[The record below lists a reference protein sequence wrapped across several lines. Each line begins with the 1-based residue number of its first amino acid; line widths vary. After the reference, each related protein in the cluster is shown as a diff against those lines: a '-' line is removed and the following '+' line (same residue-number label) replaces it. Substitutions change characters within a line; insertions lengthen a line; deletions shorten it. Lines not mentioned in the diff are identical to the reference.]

1 MSVPEPGPLAE
12 EAAKLVDAVWE
23 WVERTLPEPERHSAT
38 SATGAIGAPECRYCP
53 LCQAIAAL
61 RGERPE
67 MTARVADALIAA
79 AGVFGALA
87 QSLARPVAAEPPDRP
102 AAGPPAVHRI
112 DLDADPGEP
121 G

>member
-1 MSVPEPGPLAE
+1 MSVPEPGPFAE
-12 EAAKLVDAVWE
+12 EAAKLVDAVRE
-23 WVERTLPEPERHSAT
+23 WVQRTFPEPERHSAT
-38 SATGAIGAPECRYCP
+38 SAIGPPECRYCP

-87 QSLARPVAAEPPDRP
+87 HSLARPVAAEPPDRP